1 MPPVAAAIA
10 AITISEIV
18 GAVATAVISFAATY
32 AISALTQSLSG
43 SGTAATTATD
53 AHTITLK
60 QPLAPWQAIYG
71 RTRVGGTYVYIH
83 TSGPVSANDQTYAN
97 AQMTGAIVL
106 ACHQCDAIEKIYFGD
121 EEIVI
126 NPEGKALGRFA
137 MYVNVIKHLGTP
149 EQAADQMLIDAGD
162 GIWTTAHKLSGRCYI
177 AFRLFYQKDLFPSMP
192 QISALVR
199 GKLLFDPRSGLTK
212 WSDNAMLCVFDYFRG
227 TEGWQMG
234 IVAAE
239 LSTASAIAA
248 ANACDEIVATA
259 PTSGG
264 LIFLSGSFT
273 AEVSKT
279 FKRNNNQLHPQP
291 PVTVPSA
298 FTLQNDQLSLYTGQR
313 VQFGGSGLPAGIAIN
328 VDYYVIR
335 VHENSTILEQLN
347 VVVKPT
353 LQFASSAANAAAG
366 IYVPITSAGSGI
378 VYRMEEFWMN
388 DLGLAGLRTGDQVQ
402 IAASSGT
409 PPRPFTQ
416 GGTYY
421 WIAYGVE
428 QVKSFQQGD
437 AISYGHG
444 VLAST
449 QANALALVPV
459 PIQDRGGGGTIT
471 ISRQYERRYSCNG
484 AVDTQQKPVDI
495 VGQLLSSCGG
505 RVVNSGGVWNFYP
518 AAWRAPSDTI
528 DESDLRG
535 PISVQTLVSR
545 RDLFNAVSGTY
556 TSPAKQYQPTNFPP
570 YPDQSR
576 PDLDVYL
583 AQDGGERI
591 WSSNIALPF
600 TNSPGTAQRLA
611 KILLMQIRQQITCVM
626 PCKLTVFGITVPDN
640 INVNNARLGWI
651 NKPFEVV
658 NWTFRIDSSG
668 GGGDAA
674 PVPGIDLNLRETG
687 SDVFS
692 WDNGLE
698 LPDPASDASRL
709 PVPTRVPTIV
719 GVSATEEIYVT
730 QSGAGAKSR
739 IHVNWQPAEDGF
751 TGRYQVAYWSSID
764 QLWHY
769 PAAFPSEPG
778 TESYLYDLMPAT
790 YIICVRA
797 INLLNV
803 AGLWSDYFN
812 IVTRGLTALPHLIT
826 NFRVGALNGHAHL
839 TWDKSPDIDVIN
851 GGHIWIRWTQTLVN
865 PQWAQGSMDLLLAG
879 QATEATIFLKKG
891 TYMAKTLDSSENQ
904 SASFVS
910 WPLQNVDMPGWQT
923 VIHTN
928 EAPTFPG
935 VKTNLIVSGS
945 TLKLATTGPGAN
957 VDDWANVDAVAD
969 WDGEGATAPNG
980 MYEFNTVIDLGAV
993 FGFRMELF
1001 FDPDEVG
1008 GGDADAVVF
1017 PEINTTNDNP
1027 ASGTAVW
1034 TGWQYYVIGD
1044 YVARGIKRRLRF
1056 ESYNPAANVFVTVLN
1071 DDLRMFQRQFA
1082 AAALAVA
1089 ATTGTRWNFV
1099 PPFYSQ
1105 PFVSG
1110 SVLSPVAGDQVSLT
1124 WDANARSY
1132 VQVRVMNAGA
1142 AVARSVDLLAYGP
1155 GSQIA

>member
-1 MPPVAAAIA
+1 MPPVGAAIA
-10 AITISEIV
+10 AITLTQV
-18 GAVATAVISFAATY
+18 LTAVATTVVSFAASFV
-32 AISALTQSLSG
+32 ISAVSQSLSG
-43 SGTAATTATD
+43 GADAASTSTD
-53 AHTITLK
+53 SHTITLK

-71 RTRVGGTYVYIH
+71 RTRVGGTFVYIH
-83 TSGPVSANDQTYAN
+83 TSGPVSGGDQTYAN

-106 ACHQCDAIEKIYFGD
+106 ACHQCDAIEAIYFGD
-121 EEIVI
+121 EEIPI
-126 NPEGKALGRFA
+126 TAQGKALGRFA

-149 EQAADQMLIDAGD
+149 TQAADQMLIDAGE
-162 GIWTTAHKLSGRCYI
+162 GTWTAQHTLSGRCYI

-199 GKLLFDPRSGLTK
+199 GKLLLDPRSGLTK
-212 WSDNAMLCVFDYFRG
+212 WSDNAALCIFDYMRG
-227 TEGWQMG
+227 TDGWQMG
-234 IVAAE
+234 IVPAE
-239 LSTASAIAA
+239 ISTPGIIAA
-248 ANACDEIVATA
+248 ANVSDEIVQTA
-259 PTSGG
+259 PLTGNITLLKRSVTSTPDKA
-264 LIFLSGSFT
+264 F
-273 AEVSKT
+273 
-279 FKRNNNQLHPQP
+279 QP
-291 PVTVPSA
+291 KPGAPIKHVNHAHQTQDDDLKLDS
-298 FTLQNDQLSLYTGQR
+298 GQR
-313 VQFGGSGLPAGIAIN
+313 VRFRGGGLPTGIVQN
-328 VDYYVIR
+328 QDYWVIR
-335 VHENSTILEQLN
+335 DPDDSKSVDQLN
-347 VVVKPT
+347 VVLRPIFQV
-353 LQFASSAANAAAG
+353 ANSAANAAAKVP
-366 IYVPITSAGSGI
+366 VPITTPGSGD
-378 VYRMEEFWMN
+378 VYRYDEFWMT
-388 DLGLAGLRTGDQVQ
+388 DLNLAALRTGDQIQ
-402 IAASSGT
+402 IASTTNDPPAPFVQGT
-409 PPRPFTQ
+409 Q
-416 GGTYY
+416 YY
-421 WIAYGVE
+421 WISNGTD
-428 QVKSFQQGD
+428 QVKSFAQGD
-437 AISYGHG
+437 SISYGHG
-444 VLAST
+444 NLASSL
-449 QANALALVPV
+449 ANAMSGIA
-459 PIQDRGGGGTIT
+459 IQITGPGTGQAYLT
-471 ISRQYERRYSCNG
+471 RQYERRFSCNG
-484 AVDTQQKPVDI
+484 VVDTSQKPVDI
-495 VGQLLSSCGG
+495 LGQLLSSCGG
-505 RVVNSGGVWNFYP
+505 RVVNTGGVWNLFP
-518 AAWRAPSDTI
+518 AVWRAATDTI

-535 PISVQTLVSR
+535 TVNVTTLVSR

-583 AQDGGERI
+583 AEDGGERI

-600 TNSPGTAQRLA
+600 TNSPSTAQRLA
-611 KILLMQIRQQITCVM
+611 KILLMQVRQQISCVL

-658 NWTFRIDSSG
+658 NWTFRIDNDDG
-668 GGGDAA
+668 V
-674 PVPGIDLNLRETG
+674 PLPGIDLNLRETG

-692 WDNGLE
+692 WDSGRE
-698 LPDPASDASRL
+698 LPDPATDASRL
-709 PVPTRVPTIV
+709 PSPTRVPQVHT
-719 GVSATEEIYVT
+719 VSATEEIYVT

-739 IHVNWQPAEDGF
+739 LHVQWVPAEDGF
-751 TGRYQVAYWSSID
+751 TGRYQVAYWSSVD
-764 QLWHY
+764 QIWRY
-769 PAAFPSEPG
+769 PAAFPSEMG
-778 TESYLYDLMPAT
+778 TESFLYDLPPAT
-790 YIICVRA
+790 YIVSVRA

-812 IVTRGLTALPHLIT
+812 VVTHGLTALPHDLT
-826 NFRVGALNGHAHL
+826 NFRVSALNGHAHL

-851 GGHIWIRWTQTLVN
+851 GGHIWIRWTSALVN

-879 QATEATIFLKKG
+879 QATEATIFLKAG
-891 TYMAKTLDSSENQ
+891 TYMAKTQDSSGNP

-935 VKTNLIVSGS
+935 VKTNLIVSSS

-957 VDDWANVDAVAD
+957 VDDWVNVDAVAD
-969 WDGEGATAPNG
+969 WDGEGATAPSG

-1027 ASGTAVW
+1027 ASPTAVW
-1034 TGWQYYVIGD
+1034 TGWQFYVIGD

-1056 ESYNPAANVFVTVLN
+1056 ESYNPASNVFITVLN

-1089 ATTGTRWNFV
+1089 AGTGTRWNFV

-1105 PFVSG
+1105 PFVAG
-1110 SVLSPVAGDQVSLT
+1110 SVLSPSAGDIVSLT

-1132 VQVRVMNAGA
+1132 VQVKVMNAGV

-1155 GSQIA
+1155 GSQVV